1 MSLTIDS
8 SNDSELKD
16 TFNLDDASVNSATV
30 EPTNDAS
37 VILRTFVLKMLQK
50 QMKSSR
56 RFTPDTVKRDF
67 RILMSLTDSDFKTEE
82 DFQKYE
88 DYMGKLVKKAL
99 ALPVYETVNQI
110 DDNLPGKKGAAMFE
124 LFGSGAKER
133 SDFDS
138 DEAYEKYLES
148 VKGKPSP
155 VAKVIQDKEVT
166 FEQLLLPAYLGQT
179 YEGTAKNGKMSK
191 VMETV
196 DKDESLFDA
205 SKIDEYKTEDKSNEK
220 TKGRISYTWD
230 LEAYLKSLLKD
241 DGFDDFDSEHLRFIP
256 KNEKEETV
264 TLNKTRF
271 DRLLGMPSD
280 KIEIERGYVKEMEDV
295 VPTVY
300 RIGNNEFDAKTQ
312 KGRDK
317 AASFLTS
324 MIKLEDN
331 QVSKVAKEILEK
343 SNFMKAR
350 RVRDRDKALRG
361 VGEGKEP
368 TLSEL
373 TRNYLDLDVGKVTFV
388 IAVYGYQSLK
398 KGTISLPDLKEGESE
413 KREITVYGMIL
424 DKTGELRL
432 AEEGAFA
439 ITEKEKA
446 QSISDIVKGVKTFMA
461 KTRRF
466 RS

>member
-16 TFNLDDASVNSATV
+16 TFSLDDASVNNATV
-30 EPTNDAS
+30 EPKDDAS

-110 DDNLPGKKGAAMFE
+110 DDNLPGKKGSAMFE

-133 SDFDS
+133 SDFNS

-148 VKGKPSP
+148 TKGKPSP

-191 VMETV
+191 VMETI
-196 DKDESLFDA
+196 DKDQSLFDA
-205 SKIDEYKTEDKSNEK
+205 SEVKKHLTVDKSDEN

-230 LEAYLKSLLKD
+230 LESYLKSLLKD

-271 DRLLGMPSD
+271 DKLLGMSSD
-280 KIEIERGYVKEMEDV
+280 KIEIGRGYVKEMEDV

-300 RIGNNEFDAKTQ
+300 KIGDNEFDAKTQ

-324 MIKLEDN
+324 MIRLEDS
-331 QVSKVAKEILEK
+331 QVDKVAKEILEK

-350 RVRDRDKALRG
+350 RVRDRDKAMRG

-373 TRNYLDLDVGKVTFV
+373 TRNYLDLDVGKMTFV
-388 IAVYGYQSLK
+388 IAVNGYQSLK
-398 KGTISLPDLKEGESE
+398 KGTISQPNLKEGELE
-413 KREITVYGMIL
+413 KREITVYGLVL

-439 ITEKEKA
+439 ITERDKA

>member
-1 MSLTIDS
+1 MSLTIDN

-16 TFNLDDASVNSATV
+16 TFNLDVASVSNATV
-30 EPTNDAS
+30 EPKDDAS

-50 QMKSSR
+50 QMKSSG

-88 DYMGKLVKKAL
+88 EYMGKLVKKAL

-110 DDNLPGKKGAAMFE
+110 DDNLPGKKGSAMFE

-133 SDFDS
+133 SDFNS

-148 VKGKPSP
+148 VKNKPSP
-155 VAKVIQDKEVT
+155 VAKVIKDKEVT

-191 VMETV
+191 VMETI
-196 DKDESLFDA
+196 DKDQSLFDA
-205 SKIDEYKTEDKSNEK
+205 SEVKKHLTVDKSDEN

-230 LEAYLKSLLKD
+230 LESYLKSLLKD

-256 KNEKEETV
+256 KNEKAETV

-271 DRLLGMPSD
+271 DRLLGMSSN
-280 KIEIERGYVKEMEDV
+280 KIEIGRGYVKEMEDV

-300 RIGNNEFDAKTQ
+300 KIGDNEFDAKTQ

-324 MIKLEDN
+324 MIRLEDS
-331 QVSKVAKEILEK
+331 QVDKVAKEILEK

-350 RVRDRDKALRG
+350 RVRDRDKAMRG

-388 IAVYGYQSLK
+388 ISVFGYQSLK
-398 KGTISLPDLKEGESE
+398 KGTISQPDLKEGELE
-413 KREITVYGMIL
+413 KREITVYGLVL

-439 ITEKEKA
+439 ITEKDKA

>member
-1 MSLTIDS
+1 
-8 SNDSELKD
+8 
-16 TFNLDDASVNSATV
+16 
-30 EPTNDAS
+30 
-37 VILRTFVLKMLQK
+37 
-50 QMKSSR
+50 
-56 RFTPDTVKRDF
+56 
-67 RILMSLTDSDFKTEE
+67 
-82 DFQKYE
+82 
-88 DYMGKLVKKAL
+88 
-99 ALPVYETVNQI
+99 
-110 DDNLPGKKGAAMFE
+110 

-155 VAKVIQDKEVT
+155 VAKVIKEKEVT

-191 VMETV
+191 VMETI
-196 DKDESLFDA
+196 DKDQSLFDA
-205 SKIDEYKTEDKSNEK
+205 SKIKDYLTEDKSDEK
-220 TKGRISYTWD
+220 TKGRISYTWN
-230 LEAYLKSLLKD
+230 LEAYLKALLKD

-256 KNEKEETV
+256 NNEKEETV

-271 DRLLGMPSD
+271 DRLLGMSSD
-280 KIEIERGYVKEMEDV
+280 KIEIERGYVKEMKDV

-324 MIKLEDN
+324 MIRLEDS
-331 QVSKVAKEILEK
+331 QVDKVSKEILEK

-466 RS
+466 RSIFSK